1 MATSVRVLSDRKG
14 MSSEVFKLALAIIV
28 VAAVLAIF
36 AVFFSTVRESGGSSL
51 NATMGALENLS
62 AEIANRTASF

>member
-1 MATSVRVLSDRKG
+1 MRLAKSRKG
-14 MSSEVFKLALAIIV
+14 MASEVFKLALAIIV

-62 AEIANRTASF
+62 AEIANRTAFF

>member
-1 MATSVRVLSDRKG
+1 MRLTKSRKG

-28 VAAVLAIF
+28 VAAVLTIF

-62 AEIANRTASF
+62 AEIANRTAFF

>member
-1 MATSVRVLSDRKG
+1 MRLTRSKKG
-14 MSSEVFKLALAIIV
+14 MASEVFKLALAIIV

-62 AEIANRTASF
+62 TEIANRTAFF